1 MLRRLIQIHTL
12 ILIGASLL
20 LLIAP
25 GAALDALGIASAS
38 FPVLALTRVIAALL
52 AIVAAA
58 IYPIADVASDARRPA
73 LWGVTGAYFVT
84 TLLFLMQQ
92 TSIWEAR
99 RAPYWSSSP
108 PVWLAPSPSPH
119 GLSHRAGSPPPEESP
134 QLTKRVVAAG
144 DT

>member
-1 MLRRLIQIHTL
+1 MLRRLIRIHTL
-12 ILIGASLL
+12 ILVGASLL

-25 GAALDALGIASAS
+25 GTALDALGIASAS

-92 TSIWEAR
+92 TSIWGSNTGAVMVIIAAALACAFALAAR
-99 RAPYWSSSP
+99 AEP
-108 PVWLAPSPSPH
+108 P
-119 GLSHRAGSPPPEESP
+119 R
-134 QLTKRVVAAG
+134 RIAAA
-144 DT
+144 